1 MSSCSVAW
9 LLAGDRGTA
18 RERGEARRGIA
29 RFLGFTSLTLERK
42 RERGREESGGEA
54 RNGARRR

>member
-29 RFLGFTSLTLERK
+29 RFLGFTPLTLERK
-42 RERGREESGGEA
+42 REREGGRNPEIGRA
-54 RNGARRR
+54 HV

>member
-29 RFLGFTSLTLERK
+29 RFLGFTPLTLERK
-42 RERGREESGGEA
+42 REREGGRNPDQPIA
-54 RNGARRR
+54 WQ